1 MKSIYLEL
9 SSLTATLSVLNLSK
23 AENLL
28 GVVFMYRLVN
38 TAISGLLL
46 VLVED
51 LKEKLDSYISQAF
64 GNSVKLIRNSDREG
78 LIRSRMIGARAAI
91 SKVSKLS
98 YVVILSFA
106 TKLC

>member
-28 GVVFMYRLVN
+28 GVVFIYRLVN

>member
-28 GVVFMYRLVN
+28 GVVFIYRLVN

-46 VLVED
+46 VLIED